1 MLPQVL
7 GAAWGKDGSELGQ
20 LAGCV
25 GICCALPKM
34 GDSERVMCS
43 GSRVTAER
51 RVASLRRLGWDA
63 WMARCKGNA
72 SSMRAVVG
80 RLMTLVGWVHGRAV
94 FLVDS
99 RNDKYDLWARWYA
112 PAGGVRVVMSK
123 WSSRSSRSSE
133 SESVPKAE
141 GKWDEYGVR

>member
-1 MLPQVL
+1 MGEPSPRWIGGTVCIIPGWDGMLPQVL

-43 GSRVTAER
+43 GSRGTAER

-63 WMARCKGNA
+63 
-72 SSMRAVVG
+72 
-80 RLMTLVGWVHGRAV
+80 
-94 FLVDS
+94 
-99 RNDKYDLWARWYA
+99 
-112 PAGGVRVVMSK
+112 
-123 WSSRSSRSSE
+123 
-133 SESVPKAE
+133 
-141 GKWDEYGVR
+141 